1 MSSPWNPTGLGGE
14 ETVMLE
20 SQGPGG
26 VMEQSAGAAV
36 ARSSI
41 GDMLYIRLCDT
52 LCPILF
58 LFPQAG
64 SHGPWVEGALC
75 SLSLEN

>member
-20 SQGPGG
+20 SQGSGG
-26 VMEQSAGAAV
+26 VMGQSAGAVV

-41 GDMLYIRLCDT
+41 GGMLYIRLCGT
-52 LCPILF
+52 LCLILF

-64 SHGPWVEGALC
+64 SHGLWVEGALC
-75 SLSLEN
+75 SLSLDD